1 MRKILPLMI
10 FLLSLMSTQ
19 CSFTQNKQ
27 PKEMFFATFY
37 LDDEIYLEIPVYG
50 GEQLQKPE
58 DPVKTG
64 SQFARWELD
73 GEEYDFSTPITN
85 DIKLVGLWK
94 EDLKY
99 KVVFYVNDKVHL
111 TITALEGETIKAP
124 NDPYRKGYN
133 FLGWECNGKSF
144 DFSTPI
150 TEDLK
155 LVSQWEKLDLEIFD
169 IILMDGEKQVDIIS
183 IDEGDV
189 LNDLNYV
196 RMTKDF
202 YTFLGWFDEAGN
214 KIDET

>member
-99 KVVFYVNDKVHL
+99 KVVFYVNDIVHL